1 MKIIIIRILEFRKT
15 FTPVLPRTVSQ
26 FSQFWKHTDVSNNFI
41 STVFPATVLLLSLS
55 ETNLQF
61 EMLNF
66 EKQQSRFLKTEFG
79 TCVDFST
86 TQNWKH
92 EFWKVVL
99 VLYTRFPIFDIIIFH
114 HDEFLF
120 SHVYIMYF
128 YHACIHGKITW

>member
-1 MKIIIIRILEFRKT
+1 MMKIIIIRILEFRKT
-15 FTPVLPRTVSQ
+15 FTPALPRTVSQ

-66 EKQQSRFLKTEFG
+66 EKQQSRFPKTEFG

-114 HDEFLF
+114 RDEFLF
-120 SHVYIMYF
+120 SL
-128 YHACIHGKITW
+128 CIHHVFLPCMHTW